1 MVNSGSNTMKKV
13 VIVSLATM
21 LAACSSG
28 DFTAEVKSESYRE
41 DYQPVAAKTAA
52 PVAVATTA
60 AANTKPVKAAESK
73 AVEPKA
79 KVVEAQTASSAPQQ
93 KAALAKVQP
102 QQDNKVVKIVPPS
115 KKQAE
120 QNVRF
125 GYTIQVVAVGS
136 QDKVERFASKL
147 PNSGQ
152 PVWQNYKV
160 VNGTKWYAL
169 LYGDF
174 ASKTKAKQ
182 AIKTLPQEFQDLK
195 PFVRSID
202 KIKKSDYPT
211 LSKLN

>member
-1 MVNSGSNTMKKV
+1 MKKV

-41 DYQPVAAKTAA
+41 DYQPVATTAA

-60 AANTKPVKAAESK
+60 AANADSEKVAKSQKAENQPAKAQAASTQTASTATKQKAAPVKAKPA
-73 AVEPKA
+73 
-79 KVVEAQTASSAPQQ
+79 
-93 KAALAKVQP
+93 
-102 QQDNKVVKIVPPS
+102 QDNKVVKIVPPS

-136 QDKVERFASKL
+136 QDKVTGFANKL
-147 PNSGQ
+147 PKSSQ

-174 ASKTKAKQ
+174 ATKVKAQQ

>member
-1 MVNSGSNTMKKV
+1 MKKV

-28 DFTAEVKSESYRE
+28 EFTAEVKSESYRE
-41 DYQPVAAKTAA
+41 DYQPVATTAA

-60 AANTKPVKAAESK
+60 VANAESEKVAKSKTVESQPAK
-73 AVEPKA
+73 AQA
-79 KVVEAQTASSAPQQ
+79 ASAQTASTATKQ
-93 KAALAKVQP
+93 KAAPTKAQP
-102 QQDNKVVKIVPPS
+102 VQDNKVVKIVPPS

-136 QDKVERFASKL
+136 QDKVTRFANKL
-147 PNSGQ
+147 PNSSQ

-174 ASKTKAKQ
+174 ASKAKAQQ

>member
-1 MVNSGSNTMKKV
+1 MKKV
-13 VIVSLATM
+13 MIVSLATL

-28 DFTAEVKSESYRE
+28 DYTAEVKSESYRE
-41 DYQPVAAKTAA
+41 DYQPVASTTPA

-60 AANTKPVKAAESK
+60 AATTAKPEKMAKPEKVA
-73 AVEPKA
+73 EPKA
-79 KVVEAQTASSAPQQ
+79 QVQTTSAAPKQKSAPA
-93 KAALAKVQP
+93 KAQP
-102 QQDNKVVKIVPPS
+102 TQDSKVVKIVPPS

-136 QDKVERFASKL
+136 QSKVEQFANKL
-147 PNSGQ
+147 PNSSQ

-174 ASKTKAKQ
+174 ASKAKAQQ

>member
-1 MVNSGSNTMKKV
+1 MKKV

-28 DFTAEVKSESYRE
+28 EFTAEVKSESYRE
-41 DYQPVAAKTAA
+41 DYQPVATTAA
-52 PVAVATTA
+52 PVAVATT
-60 AANTKPVKAAESK
+60 TTAAESEKVAKSTTAKEPAAK
-73 AVEPKA
+73 AQ
-79 KVVEAQTASSAPQQ
+79 AQTASTATQQ
-93 KAALAKVQP
+93 KAAPAKAQP
-102 QQDNKVVKIVPPS
+102 AQDNKVVKIVPPS

-136 QDKVERFASKL
+136 QDKVARFANKL
-147 PNSGQ
+147 PNSSQ

-160 VNGTKWYAL
+160 VNGTKWYTL

-174 ASKTKAKQ
+174 ASKAKAQQ

>member
-1 MVNSGSNTMKKV
+1 MKKV
-13 VIVSLATM
+13 MIVSLATL

-28 DFTAEVKSESYRE
+28 DYTAEVKSESYRE
-41 DYQPVAAKTAA
+41 DYQPVAATTAA

-60 AANTKPVKAAESK
+60 ATAEPEKVAKPEKVA
-73 AVEPKA
+73 EPKA
-79 KVVEAQTASSAPQQ
+79 QVTQVQTASAAPKQNSALAKAQTA
-93 KAALAKVQP
+93 
-102 QQDNKVVKIVPPS
+102 QDSKVVKIVPPS

-136 QDKVERFASKL
+136 QNKVEQFANKL
-147 PNSGQ
+147 PNSSQ

-174 ASKTKAKQ
+174 ASKAKAQQ

-202 KIKKSDYPT
+202 KIKKSDYPA

>member
-1 MVNSGSNTMKKV
+1 MKKV

-28 DFTAEVKSESYRE
+28 EFSAEVKSESYRE
-41 DYQPVAAKTAA
+41 DYQPVATTAA

-60 AANTKPVKAAESK
+60 AANADAEKVAKSKTVESQPTKAQATS
-73 AVEPKA
+73 
-79 KVVEAQTASSAPQQ
+79 AQTASTTTKQKVAPV
-93 KAALAKVQP
+93 KAQP
-102 QQDNKVVKIVPPS
+102 AQDNKVVKIVPPS

-136 QDKVERFASKL
+136 QDKVTGFANKL
-147 PNSGQ
+147 PKSSQ

-174 ASKTKAKQ
+174 ASKVKAQQ

>member
-1 MVNSGSNTMKKV
+1 MKKV
-13 VIVSLATM
+13 MIVSLATL

-28 DFTAEVKSESYRE
+28 DYTAEVKSESYRE
-41 DYQPVAAKTAA
+41 DYQPVA
-52 PVAVATTA
+52 VAVATTA
-60 AANTKPVKAAESK
+60 ATAEPEKMAKPEKVA
-73 AVEPKA
+73 EPKA
-79 KVVEAQTASSAPQQ
+79 QVTQVQTASAAPKQNSTPA
-93 KAALAKVQP
+93 KAQP
-102 QQDNKVVKIVPPS
+102 TQDSKVVKIVPPS

-136 QDKVERFASKL
+136 QDKVEQFANKL
-147 PNSGQ
+147 PNSSQ

-174 ASKTKAKQ
+174 ASKVKAQQ
-182 AIKTLPQEFQDLK
+182 AIKTLPQELQDLK

>member
-1 MVNSGSNTMKKV
+1 MKKV
-13 VIVSLATM
+13 VIVSLAAM
-21 LAACSSG
+21 LAACASG
-28 DFTAEVKSESYRE
+28 DYTAEVKSESYRE

-52 PVAVATTA
+52 PVAVATTTA
-60 AANTKPVKAAESK
+60 ASAEPEKVAKSKPVETKAAE
-73 AVEPKA
+73 PK
-79 KVVEAQTASSAPQQ
+79 VQSTSAQTASAAPKQKTAPAKAQPAQQ
-93 KAALAKVQP
+93 
-102 QQDNKVVKIVPPS
+102 NKVVKIVPPT

-136 QDKVERFASKL
+136 QDKVESFANKL
-147 PNSGQ
+147 PTSSQ

-174 ASKTKAKQ
+174 ASKVKAQQ
-182 AIKTLPQEFQDLK
+182 AIKTLPKEFQDLK

>member
-1 MVNSGSNTMKKV
+1 MKKV

-28 DFTAEVKSESYRE
+28 EFSAEVKSESYRE
-41 DYQPVAAKTAA
+41 DYQPAATTAA

-60 AANTKPVKAAESK
+60 AANADAEKVAKSKTVESQPAKAQAAST
-73 AVEPKA
+73 
-79 KVVEAQTASSAPQQ
+79 QTASTATKQKEKVAPA
-93 KAALAKVQP
+93 KAQP
-102 QQDNKVVKIVPPS
+102 AQDNKVVKIVPPS

-136 QDKVERFASKL
+136 QDKVTGFANKL
-147 PNSGQ
+147 PKSSQ

-174 ASKTKAKQ
+174 ASKVKAQQ

-202 KIKKSDYPT
+202 KIKQSDYPT